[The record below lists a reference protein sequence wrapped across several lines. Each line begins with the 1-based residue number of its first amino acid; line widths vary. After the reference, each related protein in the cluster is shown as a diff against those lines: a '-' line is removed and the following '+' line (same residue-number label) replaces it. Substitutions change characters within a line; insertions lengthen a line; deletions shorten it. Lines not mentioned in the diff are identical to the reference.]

1 MTNNEII
8 KLRSKPTGNG
18 NRSLYLDLYYKGDRR
33 YEFLHLYLVPE
44 RTKSDRLKN
53 KKTLQLANAI
63 KTQRTADFFN
73 DLHGFPSKKTD
84 VNLIQYIGTLGKI
97 PNIAIKSAIN
107 IHTRASFI

>member
-53 KKTLQLANAI
+53 EVPVSIWLMCVTTTPTSLASCSCVMPFARRQARI
-63 KTQRTADFFN
+63 R
-73 DLHGFPSKKTD
+73 FPM
-84 VNLIQYIGTLGKI
+84 
-97 PNIAIKSAIN
+97 SA
-107 IHTRASFI
+107 

>member
-53 KKTLQLANAI
+53 EDTLQLANAI
-63 KTQRTADFFN
+63 KEPPISSMIYTGSPA
-73 DLHGFPSKKTD
+73 KKTMS
-84 VNLIQYIGTLGKI
+84 I
-97 PNIAIKSAIN
+97 
-107 IHTRASFI
+107 